1 MASGGRLLSVLQH
14 LAHSHS
20 KETSMKERC
29 GVLQASLHLVAAE
42 LSIKR
47 LSTELLRHSKLKLLS
62 EVKAWSKFF

>member
-1 MASGGRLLSVLQH
+1 MATGGRLLSVLQH
-14 LAHSHS
+14 LAKSHR
-20 KETSMKERC
+20 KEASMNERC

-62 EVKAWSKFF
+62 EVIL